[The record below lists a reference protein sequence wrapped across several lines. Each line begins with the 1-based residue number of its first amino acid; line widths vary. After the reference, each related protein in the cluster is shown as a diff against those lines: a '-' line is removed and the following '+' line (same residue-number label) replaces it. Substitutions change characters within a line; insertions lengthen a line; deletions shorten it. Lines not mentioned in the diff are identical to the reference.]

1 MSGHK
6 RETVT
11 ISQEE
16 YRRMYEAE
24 RRAMYDTFSA
34 PQQPSE
40 ERVLERGMEFTS
52 IFQAAEQRHQEY
64 EQVIQSLQSELREVE
79 RHTQN
84 QFQEKQFRLLEE
96 VKQQTARAE
105 SDAQRWV
112 QNRTQQ
118 IEEEFAQFRQSLE
131 AELESNQ
138 HALAQQYQNN
148 WKEDIRQIRE
158 SNAEY
163 FTRFNQRIRA
173 VEQRLHR
180 DDQRMHQMAEAA
192 RQWLND
198 GITLHDYLVN
208 SFPQRSIEGQEL
220 AELTHLLDLA
230 QKDFVTGMV
239 ESCLS
244 TCRFVSGRMSTLRIR
259 AENTEVI
266 VNQLMQQTL
275 NSLDDL
281 SQKANLCRQIQAI
294 DIEGQPLDMV
304 LDVAQWA
311 PHELQTITDEIIAV
325 EEQVRQQAEY
335 LNPEHL
341 QGILTNEIPHLNAR
355 ILDLVDHVQHL
366 SLNAQI
372 RYNIAQMVVAAVITQ
387 GYRITSG
394 SFEHED
400 FDQGYVVNARS
411 GDGGELVVRIDP
423 IPGQVNAH
431 DLHII
436 SQDQRMRT
444 ESELRQRAREIN
456 KSLKQFNLEIT
467 NKQVVKQP
475 DHARVA
481 RKSSLMQ
488 SAESLK

>member
-24 RRAMYDTFSA
+24 RRAMYDTFTA

-40 ERVLERGMEFTS
+40 ERIQQREHEFTS
-52 IFQAAEQRHQEY
+52 IFNAAEQRNQEY
-64 EQVIQSLQSELREVE
+64 EHVIRSLQSELRDVE
-79 RHTQN
+79 RHTQS
-84 QFQEKQFRLLEE
+84 QIQEKQARLLEE
-96 VKQQTARAE
+96 VAQRSARAE

-118 IEEEFAQFRQSLE
+118 IEAEFAQYRRSVE
-131 AELESNQ
+131 AQIESNQ
-138 HALAQQYQNN
+138 QVLEQQYRTGVE
-148 WKEDIRQIRE
+148 KGLRQIRE
-158 SNAEY
+158 SNADY
-163 FTRFNQRIRA
+163 FTRFDQRISA
-173 VEQRLHR
+173 VEQRIQR
-180 DDQRMHQMAEAA
+180 EDQRLHQVAESAH
-192 RQWLND
+192 QWLND
-198 GITLHDYLVN
+198 GIALHDYLVN

-220 AELTHLLDLA
+220 TELEQSLNQA
-230 QKDFVTGMV
+230 RKDFEAGTY
-239 ESCLS
+239 ETCLS
-244 TCRFVSGRMSTLRIR
+244 TCRFVASRLSILRIR
-259 AENTEVI
+259 AENTEVA
-266 VNQLMQQTL
+266 VNQLMQLTL

-281 SQKANLCRQIQAI
+281 RQKANLCRHIQAI
-294 DIEGQPLDMV
+294 DVQGQPLDMN

-311 PHELQTITDEIIAV
+311 PHKLQELTDAIEAV
-325 EEQVRQQAEY
+325 EEHVRQEADH
-335 LNPEHL
+335 LSPEKIQEILSSEVPHL
-341 QGILTNEIPHLNAR
+341 QAR
-355 ILDLVDHVQHL
+355 ILELIDHVQHL

-387 GYRITSG
+387 GYRITNG

-400 FDQGYVVNARS
+400 FDQGYVLNARS
-411 GDGGELVVRIDP
+411 ADGGEMIVRIDP

-436 SQDQRMRT
+436 SQDHLMRT

-475 DHARVA
+475 VHAEVS
-481 RKSSLMQ
+481 RKSSLSQ
-488 SAESLK
+488 KAESVR